1 MSDAPV
7 RYETTPEA
15 IWITL
20 NRPDSLNLIDEEV
33 FHHLTE
39 CFIRARCDEERS
51 VVVFGSTGRMF
62 SGGGN
67 LGEGQELIDLA
78 KQGFSERLATVMY
91 EHVYGD
97 YPAFYAIE
105 SCPKT
110 VICAMNGS
118 AYGAG
123 AVLVLLCDM
132 VLAVR
137 GAKLSIAPG
146 KWGIADTVSAV
157 RLVPRVG
164 LARAKDLIFTAR
176 SVPAEELLAM
186 GVVNRV
192 CDPADFDAQVRQY
205 VDEVR
210 TVSPLAREFTK
221 AVMQRNLPAYSVEEH
236 YRSAIGTD
244 FRAGL
249 EAFSQKKPPPW
260 APQAA
265 QETPPKGK

>member
-1 MSDAPV
+1 MTDRAV
-7 RYETTPEA
+7 LYETTPEA

-20 NRPDSLNLIDEEV
+20 NRPDTMNLIDSEV
-33 FHHLTE
+33 FEQLTE
-39 CFIRARCDEERS
+39 CFIRARFDEERS
-51 VVVFGSTGRMF
+51 VVVFRGTGRMF
-62 SGGGN
+62 SAGGN
-67 LGEGQELIDLA
+67 LQQGQELIDLA
-78 KQGFSERLATVMY
+78 MKGFSERLATVMY
-91 EHVYGD
+91 DHVYGD
-97 YPAFYAIE
+97 YPAFHAIE

-132 VLAVR
+132 VIAAE

-157 RLVPRVG
+157 RLVPRIG

-176 SVPAEELLAM
+176 SVPTEELLAM

-192 CDPADFDAQVRQY
+192 CKPEELDAQVRQY

-210 TVSPLAREFTK
+210 VVSPLAREYTK
-221 AVMQRNLPAYSVEEH
+221 SVMQRSLPPYSVEEH
-236 YRSAIGTD
+236 FRSAIGSD
-244 FRAGL
+244 FFAGL
-249 EAFSQKKPPPW
+249 HAFSEKKPPPW
-260 APQAA
+260 TPQGAA
-265 QETPPKGK
+265 SGGSRK

>member
-1 MSDAPV
+1 MSDQPV
-7 RYETTPEA
+7 LYETTPEA

-20 NRPDSLNLIDEEV
+20 NRPDTMNLIDEEV
-33 FHHLTE
+33 FKLLIE
-39 CFIRARCDEERS
+39 AFIRARFDEERS
-51 VVVFGSTGRMF
+51 VVVFRGTGRMF
-62 SGGGN
+62 SAGGN

-123 AVLVLLCDM
+123 AVLALLCDM
-132 VLAVR
+132 VITVR

-146 KWGIADTVSAV
+146 KWGVADTVSAV
-157 RLVPRVG
+157 RLVPRIG

-176 SVPAEELLAM
+176 GVPADELLAM

-192 CDPADFDAQVRQY
+192 CEPDDFDAQVRQY
-205 VDEVR
+205 VDDVR
-210 TVSPLAREFTK
+210 NVSPAAREFTK
-221 AVMQRNLPAYSVEEH
+221 AVMHRNLPAYSVEEH
-236 YRSAIGTD
+236 YRSAIGPD
-244 FRAGL
+244 FFAGL
-249 EAFSQKKPPPW
+249 EAFSTKKPPPW
-260 APQAA
+260 APGGALEKAA
-265 QETPPKGK
+265 KK

>member
-1 MSDAPV
+1 MSDRPV
-7 RYETTPEA
+7 LYETTPEA

-20 NRPDSLNLIDEEV
+20 NRPDTMNLIDEEV
-33 FHHLTE
+33 FKHLTE
-39 CFIRARCDEERS
+39 CFIRARFDEERS
-51 VVVFGSTGRMF
+51 VVVFRGTGRMF
-62 SGGGN
+62 SAGGN
-67 LGEGQELIDLA
+67 LREGQELIDLA
-78 KQGFSERLATVMY
+78 MQGFSERMATVMY

-132 VLAVR
+132 VIAAR
-137 GAKLSIAPG
+137 GAKLAIAPG

-157 RLVPRVG
+157 RLVPRIG

-176 SVPAEELLAM
+176 SVPTEELHAM

-192 CDPADFDAQVRQY
+192 CEPDELDAQVRQY

-221 AVMQRNLPAYSVEEH
+221 NVMHRSLPAYSVEEH
-236 YRSAIGTD
+236 YRSAIGPD
-244 FRAGL
+244 FFAGL
-249 EAFSQKKPPPW
+249 RAFSEKKPPPW

-265 QETPPKGK
+265 EERRPRK